1 MNILKTAR
9 QFQRL
14 LCSKYKQKSLLLGQ
28 YSTSRR
34 SYANDEHRAF
44 PVKFSTS
51 QARAH
56 NPMDTFISSKQRQQS
71 PLQPIMVMGSL
82 AVLFIY
88 MAFFREANSL
98 DKMFERPLDEI
109 VPNVKEMTLKNQIQ
123 KYQSMGLDTRELQ
136 AALDKE
142 KDKRFGKL

>member
-14 LCSKYKQKSLLLGQ
+14 SCSTYNQKSQRLGQ
-28 YSTSRR
+28 YTSRR
-34 SYANDEHRAF
+34 SYVKEPSQS

-51 QARAH
+51 QARSH

-88 MAFFREANSL
+88 MAFFREENSL

-109 VPNVKEMTLKNQIQ
+109 VPNVKEMTLRNQIQ